1 MASSCLSPAAR
12 GVVIVRSADRS
23 QKPRRLAKS
32 HYSCDHVFCFII
44 ENCVLYKIGCPLVS
58 LRSLR
63 YMDLCGATS
72 AGDMHMHLM
81 LTQPKE
87 FLISPHQLRAQ
98 IE

>member
-12 GVVIVRSADRS
+12 GFMIVRSADRS
-23 QKPRRLAKS
+23 QRPRRLAKS

-44 ENCVLYKIGCPLVS
+44 ENCVLHKIGCPVVS
-58 LRSLR
+58 LRSLGC
-63 YMDLCGATS
+63 MDLCGATS

-81 LTQPKE
+81 LTQPKG
-87 FLISPHQLRAQ
+87 FLVFPFHLRAQ